1 MAASPQ
7 QRSVRKLSIK
17 FKIKPP
23 KPNRHKYANEGIYS
37 GFGLYVV
44 CESVPHSPGRGNTE
58 MKRPAHTGARGQ
70 LTLHLN
76 GQVTQRTLLALPV
89 QILQN
94 RRAGAGETHL
104 QHRAWRS
111 AAADELLHPAGRKT
125 PATAE
130 EMRARAERGSDITG
144 I

>member
-1 MAASPQ
+1 MEIRR
-7 QRSVRKLSIK
+7 RSGQHTPVRAE
-17 FKIKPP
+17 
-23 KPNRHKYANEGIYS
+23 H
-37 GFGLYVV
+37 
-44 CESVPHSPGRGNTE
+44 
-58 MKRPAHTGARGQ
+58 

-76 GQVTQRTLLALPV
+76 GQVTQLTLLALPV

-111 AAADELLHPAGRKT
+111 TAADELLHPAGRKT

-130 EMRARAERGSDITG
+130 EVRARAEITG